1 MMKIVIYKVLIVIS
15 PLLEI
20 GERILGM
27 LPQTFA
33 AFIVPI
39 VIIVIITLIWALRWT
54 PPPE

>member
-1 MMKIVIYKVLIVIS
+1 MPVVIG
-15 PLLEI
+15 PLFEI

-33 AFIVPI
+33 AFILPI